1 MKSFT
6 LITAFLLCSLS
17 WISVS
22 VSESQTVEV
31 QPGDE
36 VTLLCSIIS
45 TTPTQTDWFRVVN
58 GTKVSCIAS
67 MYGSEGKASL
77 CDGFQNT
84 KFEMSSNISTIFLKI
99 TKVDLS
105 DSGLYFCG
113 FYIKTHTVIADVTE
127 LQVQGNGE
135 SEDET
140 HLTTKSKKSDGRIN
154 LMSVIL
160 GAVTFLL
167 TIIII
172 VLAVKIRKLQTAA
185 NEKTQPERHK
195 NQHTDDLNYAALNFQ
210 PKAKRTRRPATEK
223 EKELSVVYAATR

>member
-1 MKSFT
+1 MKRFT
-6 LITAFLLCSLS
+6 LISAFLLCSFS

-22 VSESQTVEV
+22 VSESQSVEV
-31 QPGDE
+31 QAGED
-36 VTLLCSIIS
+36 VTLQCRNISQCS
-45 TTPTQTDWFRVVN
+45 TMTDWFRVVN
-58 GTKVSCIAS
+58 GNKASCIAT
-67 MYGSEGKASL
+67 MYFSDNKTSL

-84 KFEMSSNISTIFLKI
+84 KFEMSSNISTVFLKI

-113 FYIKTHTVIADVTE
+113 FYINKHTVIADVTE

-135 SEDET
+135 SEDEA
-140 HLTTKSKKSDGRIN
+140 HLKTKIEESDGIN

-172 VLAVKIRKLQTAA
+172 ILAVKIKKLQTAA
-185 NEKTQPERHK
+185 NAEPQTERNK
-195 NQHTDDLNYAALNFQ
+195 VSQHFIM
-210 PKAKRTRRPATEK
+210 
-223 EKELSVVYAATR
+223 